1 MKGSLETMK
10 KIAFWADVAAVAV
23 SAMLPLSVVADT
35 LTWKGGATGQFS
47 APSNWTSANTGT
59 TSTLGPQPGDTVKFT
74 KIVGLDAE
82 TFNIGSAGLT
92 IDNSMILSNK
102 VVFTGS
108 GKVVKKG
115 NGELRVMSTCTH
127 TGGTRIEVG
136 LFNFNTSSIKTFGTG
151 KIEVVRNGTSNNRAQ
166 LNFTPWGGGL
176 TNEVEIIGAVS
187 TYVPITCSNRATLS
201 GPVSADGDFKI
212 SSGYGAIRFE
222 KSISAPGKTVEI
234 SCTSAYNKG
243 DNDTILSGTIDA
255 SLKKTGAR
263 TLRLKG
269 NSPGID
275 NALTLTDGATILD
288 AVCVWGGT
296 NVVVSGGVTNV
307 LTLASES
314 NFSTPPVIR
323 LLDGAKLNFPHVVV
337 RVAELWIGDMRQED
351 GYYVAG
357 DFPENLTG
365 AGGLLIVGQGAGKV
379 WTGGASGLFSAGS
392 NWSDGQPPV
401 TGDTLIFPRTVN
413 LEAEATDIGAQGM
426 TFFVKQWCTVTNNN
440 AFTGSGLLTKFG
452 RGTFRTKAALQ
463 TTGGIKIRDGAIF
476 PDKGN
481 SDLSLLGTGT
491 LEIDAR
497 GGTAPLLDSGAWGC
511 TVSNRVKITGATKLT
526 PRVIQLTNALKM
538 TGDIES
544 DSDFFIDGAYG
555 PLTIL
560 KSISAPGKTM
570 ALRINGRQ
578 PVYKTSYLY
587 GAVDCSVVLTS
598 LSICGIL
605 EMRGVSSNVVNTLT
619 VNAATNILTSA
630 AYWGGTNVVVRKT
643 DTFPAHLILQNP
655 GNLNPEATL
664 TLADGGTVEVASG
677 KKVCVAHLVT
687 DGVAQRNGVYTASSL
702 PGYILG
708 GGRIQVG
715 HSGAIIVFR

>member
-47 APSNWTSANTGT
+47 APSNWTSANTGG

-115 NGELRVMSTCTH
+115 NGEVRVMSTCTH
-127 TGGTRIEVG
+127 TGGTRIEAG
-136 LFNFNTSSIKTFGTG
+136 LFNFCSSSFKAFGTG

-269 NSPGID
+269 NSPGLD

-288 AVCVWGGT
+288 AACVWGGT

-323 LLDGAKLNFPHVVV
+323 LLDGAKLNFPQVAV
-337 RVAELWIGDMRQED
+337 RVAELWIGDVRQED
-351 GYYVAG
+351 GCYVAE

-379 WTGGASGLFSAGS
+379 WTGGVSGLFSEGS
-392 NWSDGQPPV
+392 NWSDGQPPAP
-401 TGDTLIFPRTVN
+401 GDTLIFPRTVN

-426 TFFVKQWCTVTNNN
+426 TFFVKQGCTVTNNN
-440 AFTGSGLLTKFG
+440 AFTGSGLLTKYG
-452 RGTFRTKAALQ
+452 RGAFRTKVSMS
-463 TTGGIKIRDGAIF
+463 TTGGIKVRDGSIF
-476 PDKGN
+476 PERSN
-481 SDLSLLGTGT
+481 PFGTGT
-491 LEIDAR
+491 IEIDAT
-497 GGTAPLLDSGAWGC
+497 GGTAPLLDSNIWGC
-511 TVSNRVKITGATKLT
+511 TVSNRVKVTGARLS
-526 PRVIQLTNALKM
+526 PHVILYTNAL
-538 TGDIES
+538 TLSGDIES
-544 DSDFFIDGAYG
+544 DSDFYVDGSYG
-555 PLTIL
+555 PLTA
-560 KSISAPGKTM
+560 SGDISAPGKTM
-570 ALRINGRQ
+570 LLRINGRNAGA
-578 PVYKTSYLY
+578 VTSYLY
-587 GAVDCSVVLTS
+587 GSVDCSVVLTS
-598 LSICGIL
+598 LISCGIL

-619 VNAATNILTSA
+619 VNAATNKLTA
-630 AYWGGTNVVVRKT
+630 TAYWGGTNVVVRKT
-643 DTFPAHLILQNP
+643 DTFPAHLILQNEN
-655 GNLNPEATL
+655 NLNPETTL

-687 DGVAQRNGVYTASSL
+687 DGVARRDGVYTASNLS
-702 PGYILG
+702 GYILG

-715 HSGAIIVFR
+715 HPGTIIVFR

>member
-1 MKGSLETMK
+1 MAEEMK
-10 KIAFWADVAAVAV
+10 KIFLILVAVAA
-23 SAMLPLSVVADT
+23 SAMLPLSLAADT

-127 TGGTRIEVG
+127 TGGTRIEAGV
-136 LFNFNTSSIKTFGTG
+136 FNFNTSSIKTFGTG
-151 KIEVVRNGTSNNRAQ
+151 KIEVVRNGTFNNRAQ

-307 LTLASES
+307 LTITAES

-323 LLDGAKLNFPHVVV
+323 LLDGAKLNFPQVAV
-337 RVAELWIGDMRQED
+337 RVAELWIGDVRQED
-351 GYYVAG
+351 GCYVAE
-357 DFPENLTG
+357 DLPESLTG
-365 AGGLLIVGQGAGKV
+365 AGGLLIVGQVAGKV
-379 WTGGASGLFSAGS
+379 WTGGASGLFSAGG
-392 NWSDGQPPV
+392 NWSDGQPPAP
-401 TGDTLIFPRTVN
+401 GDTLIFPRTVN

-452 RGTFRTKAALQ
+452 RGTFRAKVAMS
-463 TTGGIKIRDGAIF
+463 TTGGIKVRDGAIYPEKSNPF
-476 PDKGN
+476 
-481 SDLSLLGTGT
+481 GTGT
-491 LEIDAR
+491 IEIDAT
-497 GGTAPLLDSGAWGC
+497 GGTAPLLDSGIWGC
-511 TVSNRVKITGATKLT
+511 TVTNRVKVTGARQALH
-526 PRVIQLTNALKM
+526 VIQFTNALTL

-544 DSDFFIDGAYG
+544 DSDFYVDGAYG
-555 PLTIL
+555 PLTSWG
-560 KSISAPGKTM
+560 SISAPGKTM
-570 ALRINGRQ
+570 LLRINGRNAANA
-578 PVYKTSYLY
+578 TSYLY
-587 GAVDCSVVLTS
+587 GPADCSVVLTS

-619 VNAATNILTSA
+619 VNAATNKLTA
-630 AYWGGTNVVVRKT
+630 TAYWGGTNVVVRKT
-643 DTFPAHLILQNP
+643 DTFPAHLILQNEN
-655 GNLNPEATL
+655 NLNPEATL

-687 DGVAQRNGVYTASSL
+687 DGVAQRNGVYRASNL

-708 GGRIQVG
+708 SGRIQVG
-715 HSGAIIVFR
+715 FSGTLLLFR

>member
-10 KIAFWADVAAVAV
+10 KIAFGASVAAVAV

-82 TFNIGSAGLT
+82 TFDIGSAGLT
-92 IDNSMILSNK
+92 IDNSMILTNK

-127 TGGTRIEVG
+127 TGGTRIEAG

-307 LTLASES
+307 LTISAES

-323 LLDGAKLNFPHVVV
+323 LLDGAKLNFPQVAV
-337 RVAELWIGDMRQED
+337 RVAELWIGDVRQED
-351 GYYVAG
+351 GCYVAE

-365 AGGLLIVGQGAGKV
+365 AGGLLIVGQVAGKV
-379 WTGGASGLFSAGS
+379 WTGGVSGLFSEGS
-392 NWSDGQPPV
+392 NWSDGQPPAP
-401 TGDTLIFPRTVN
+401 GDTLIFPRTVN

-452 RGTFRTKAALQ
+452 RGTFRAKVAMS
-463 TTGGIKIRDGAIF
+463 TTGGIKVRDGSIYPEKSNPF
-476 PDKGN
+476 
-481 SDLSLLGTGT
+481 GTGT
-491 LEIDAR
+491 IEIDAT
-497 GGTAPLLDSGAWGC
+497 GGTAPLLDSGIWGC
-511 TVSNRVKITGATKLT
+511 TVTNRVKVTGARQALH
-526 PRVIQLTNALKM
+526 VIQFTNALTL
-538 TGDIES
+538 TGDVES
-544 DSDFFIDGAYG
+544 DSDFYVDGAYG
-555 PLTIL
+555 PLTSWG
-560 KSISAPGKTM
+560 SISAPGKTM
-570 ALRINGRQ
+570 LLRINGRNAANA
-578 PVYKTSYLY
+578 TSYLY
-587 GAVDCSVVLTS
+587 GSVDCSVVLTS

-619 VNAATNILTSA
+619 VNAATNRLTA
-630 AYWGGTNVVVRKT
+630 TAYWGGTNVVVRKT
-643 DTFPAHLILQNP
+643 DTFPAHLILQDP

-687 DGVAQRNGVYTASSL
+687 DGVARRDGVYTASNL

-715 HSGAIIVFR
+715 HPGTIIVFR

>member
-1 MKGSLETMK
+1 MK
-10 KIAFWADVAAVAV
+10 KIVCVACVAAVAA
-23 SAMLPLSVVADT
+23 SAMLPLPVVADT

-127 TGGTRIEVG
+127 TGGTRIEAGV
-136 LFNFNTSSIKTFGTG
+136 FNFNTSSIKTFGTG

-307 LTLASES
+307 LTITAES

-323 LLDGAKLNFPHVVV
+323 LLDGAKLNFPQVAV
-337 RVAELWIGDMRQED
+337 RVAELWIGDVRQED
-351 GYYVAG
+351 GCYVAE
-357 DFPENLTG
+357 DLPESLTG
-365 AGGLLIVGQGAGKV
+365 AGGLLIVGQVAGKV
-379 WTGGASGLFSAGS
+379 WTGGVSGLFSAGS
-392 NWSDGQPPV
+392 NWSDGQPPAP
-401 TGDTLIFPRTVN
+401 GDTLIFPRTVN

-452 RGTFRTKAALQ
+452 RGTLRAKVAMS
-463 TTGGIKIRDGAIF
+463 TTGGIKVRDGSIYPEKSNPF
-476 PDKGN
+476 
-481 SDLSLLGTGT
+481 GTGT
-491 LEIDAR
+491 IEIDAT
-497 GGTAPLLDSGAWGC
+497 GGTAPLLDSGIWGC
-511 TVSNRVKITGATKLT
+511 TVSNRVKVTGARQSLH
-526 PRVIQLTNALKM
+526 VIQFTNALTL

-544 DSDFFIDGAYG
+544 DSDFYVDGAYG
-555 PLTIL
+555 PLTSWG
-560 KSISAPGKTM
+560 SISAPGKTM
-570 ALRINGRQ
+570 LLRINGRNAGA
-578 PVYKTSYLY
+578 VTSYLY
-587 GAVDCSVVLTS
+587 GSVDCSVVVTS

-619 VNAATNILTSA
+619 VNAATNRLTA
-630 AYWGGTNVVVRKT
+630 TAYWGGTNVVVRKT
-643 DTFPAHLILQNP
+643 DTFPAHLILQGEN
-655 GNLNPEATL
+655 NLNPETTL

-687 DGVAQRNGVYTASSL
+687 DGVAQRNGVYRASNL

-708 GGRIQVG
+708 SGRIQVG
-715 HSGAIIVFR
+715 NSGAIIVFR

>member
-1 MKGSLETMK
+1 MK
-10 KIAFWADVAAVAV
+10 KITFGACVVVVAALTVG
-23 SAMLPLSVVADT
+23 ADT
-35 LTWKGGATGQFS
+35 LTWKGGATGLFS

-92 IDNSMILSNK
+92 IDNSTTLTNK

-108 GKVVKKG
+108 GKIVKKG

-127 TGGTRIEVG
+127 TGGTRIEAGV
-136 LFNFNTSSIKTFGTG
+136 FNFNTSSIKTFGTG

-243 DNDTILSGTIDA
+243 DNDTIFSGTIDA

-307 LTLASES
+307 LTITAES

-323 LLDGAKLNFPHVVV
+323 LLDGAKLNFPQVAV
-337 RVAELWIGDMRQED
+337 RVAELWIGDVRQED
-351 GYYVAG
+351 GCYVAE
-357 DFPENLTG
+357 DLPESLTG
-365 AGGLLIVGQGAGKV
+365 AGGLLIVGQVAGKV
-379 WTGGASGLFSAGS
+379 WTGGVSGLFSAGS
-392 NWSDGQPPV
+392 NWSDGQPPAP
-401 TGDTLIFPRTVN
+401 GDTLIFPRTVN

-452 RGTFRTKAALQ
+452 RGTFRTKVAMS
-463 TTGGIKIRDGAIF
+463 TTGGIKVRDGSIYPEKSNPF
-476 PDKGN
+476 
-481 SDLSLLGTGT
+481 GTGT
-491 LEIDAR
+491 IEIDAT
-497 GGTAPLLDSGAWGC
+497 GGTAPLLDSGIWGC
-511 TVSNRVKITGATKLT
+511 TVTNRVKVTGARQS
-526 PRVIQLTNALKM
+526 PHVIQFTNALTL

-544 DSDFFIDGAYG
+544 DSDFYVDGAYG
-555 PLTIL
+555 PLTSWG
-560 KSISAPGKTM
+560 SISAPGKTM
-570 ALRINGRQ
+570 LLRINGRNAANAI
-578 PVYKTSYLY
+578 SYLY
-587 GAVDCSVVLTS
+587 GSVDCSVVLTS

-619 VNAATNILTSA
+619 VNAATNRLTA
-630 AYWGGTNVVVRKT
+630 TAYWGGTNVVVRKT
-643 DTFPAHLILQNP
+643 DTFPAHLILQDP

-687 DGVAQRNGVYTASSL
+687 DGVAQRNGVYRASNL

-708 GGRIQVG
+708 SGRIQVG

>member
-1 MKGSLETMK
+1 MKGSLEAMK
-10 KIAFWADVAAVAV
+10 KMAFVACVAAG
-23 SAMLPLSVVADT
+23 AMLPFSLAADT
-35 LTWKGGATGQFS
+35 LTWKGGATGLFS

-59 TSTLGPQPGDTVKFT
+59 TSMLGPQPGDTVKFT

-82 TFNIGSAGLT
+82 TFNVGSAGLT

-115 NGELRVMSTCTH
+115 NGEVRVMSTCTH
-127 TGGTRIEVG
+127 TGGTRIEAG

-151 KIEVVRNGTSNNRAQ
+151 KIEVVRNGTSTDRAQ
-166 LNFTPWGGGL
+166 LKFTPWGGGL
-176 TNEVEIIGAVS
+176 TNEVEIISAAS
-187 TYVPITCSNRATLS
+187 TYVPLVCSNRATLS
-201 GPVSADGDFKI
+201 GPISADGDFKI
-212 SSGYGAIRFE
+212 SSGYGAFRFDN
-222 KSISAPGKTVEI
+222 SISAPGKTVEI
-234 SCTSAYNKG
+234 SCTSGYNKG
-243 DNDTILSGTIDA
+243 ENDTILSGTIDA
-255 SLKKTGAR
+255 SLKKTGAK

-288 AVCVWGGT
+288 AACVWGGT

-323 LLDGAKLNFPHVVV
+323 LLDGAKLNFPQVAV
-337 RVAELWIGDMRQED
+337 RVAELWIGDVRQED
-351 GYYVAG
+351 GCYVAE

-365 AGGLLIVGQGAGKV
+365 AGGVLIVGQGAGKV
-379 WTGGASGLFSAGS
+379 WTGGVSGLFSAGS
-392 NWSDGQPPV
+392 NWSDGQPPA

-413 LEAEATDIGAQGM
+413 LEAEATDLGAQGM

-440 AFTGSGLLTKFG
+440 AFTGSGLLTKYG
-452 RGTFRTKAALQ
+452 RGAFRAKVAMS
-463 TTGGIKIRDGAIF
+463 TTGGIKVRDGSIF
-476 PDKGN
+476 PERSN
-481 SDLSLLGTGT
+481 PFGTGT
-491 LEIDAR
+491 IEIDAT
-497 GGTAPLLDSGAWGC
+497 GGTAPLLDSGIWGC
-511 TVSNRVKITGATKLT
+511 TVSNRVKVTRASLATH
-526 PRVIQLTNALKM
+526 VIQFTNAL
-538 TGDIES
+538 TLSGDIES
-544 DSDFFIDGAYG
+544 DSDFYVDGAYG
-555 PLTIL
+555 PLMSWG
-560 KSISAPGKTM
+560 SISAPGKTM
-570 ALRINGRQ
+570 ALRINGRNAANA
-578 PVYKTSYLY
+578 TSYLY
-587 GAVDCSVVLTS
+587 GSVDCSVVLTS

-619 VNAATNILTSA
+619 VNAATNRLTA
-630 AYWGGTNVVVRKT
+630 TAYWGGTNVVVQKT
-643 DTFPAHLILQNP
+643 DTFPAHLILQDP

-687 DGVAQRNGVYTASSL
+687 DGVAQRNGVYRASNL

-708 GGRIQVG
+708 SGRIQVG

>member
-1 MKGSLETMK
+1 MK
-10 KIAFWADVAAVAV
+10 KIVCVACVAAVAA
-23 SAMLPLSVVADT
+23 SAMLPLPVVADT

-127 TGGTRIEVG
+127 TGGTRIEAGV
-136 LFNFNTSSIKTFGTG
+136 FNFNTSSIKTFGTG

-212 SSGYGAIRFE
+212 SSGYGAFRFDN
-222 KSISAPGKTVEI
+222 SISAPGKTVEI

-307 LTLASES
+307 LTITAES

-323 LLDGAKLNFPHVVV
+323 LLDGAKLNFPQVAV
-337 RVAELWIGDMRQED
+337 RVAELWIGDVRQED
-351 GYYVAG
+351 GCYVAE
-357 DFPENLTG
+357 DLPESLTG
-365 AGGLLIVGQGAGKV
+365 AGGLLIVGQVAGKV
-379 WTGGASGLFSAGS
+379 WTGGVSGLFSAGS
-392 NWSDGQPPV
+392 NWSDGQPPAP
-401 TGDTLIFPRTVN
+401 GDTLIFPRTVN

-452 RGTFRTKAALQ
+452 RGTLRAKVAMS
-463 TTGGIKIRDGAIF
+463 TTGGIKVRDGSIYPEKSNPF
-476 PDKGN
+476 
-481 SDLSLLGTGT
+481 GTGT
-491 LEIDAR
+491 IEIDAT
-497 GGTAPLLDSGAWGC
+497 GGTAPLLDSGIWGC
-511 TVSNRVKITGATKLT
+511 TVTNRVKVTGARQSLH
-526 PRVIQLTNALKM
+526 VIQFTNALTL

-544 DSDFFIDGAYG
+544 DSDFYVDGAYG
-555 PLTIL
+555 PLTSWG
-560 KSISAPGKTM
+560 SISAPGKTM
-570 ALRINGRQ
+570 LLRINGRNAANA
-578 PVYKTSYLY
+578 TSYLY
-587 GAVDCSVVLTS
+587 GSADCSVVLTS

-619 VNAATNILTSA
+619 VNAATNRLTA
-630 AYWGGTNVVVRKT
+630 TAYWGGTNVVVRKT
-643 DTFPAHLILQNP
+643 DTFPAHLILQNEN
-655 GNLNPEATL
+655 NLNPEATL
-664 TLADGGTVEVASG
+664 TLADGGTVEVAAG
-677 KKVCVAHLVT
+677 KKVCIAHLVT
-687 DGVAQRNGVYTASSL
+687 DGESRRNGVYTSANL

-708 GGRIQVG
+708 SGRIQVG
-715 HSGAIIVFR
+715 VAGLTILFR